1 MSKVVPLFICTG
13 TPEFEIIEIAD
24 KRGILPFFNGIYGS
38 PTDKKSIISNI
49 LNKHHFSSSEVVY
62 FGDATTDQIA
72 AKAFDMPFIGIRN
85 NDTVFEPGTNLINDF
100 NDSLLSFLIGL

>member
-1 MSKVVPLFICTG
+1 
-13 TPEFEIIEIAD
+13 
-24 KRGILPFFNGIYGS
+24 
-38 PTDKKSIISNI
+38 
-49 LNKHHFSSSEVVY
+49 LNDHHFSSSDVVY

-72 AKAFDMPFIGIRN
+72 AKAFEMPFIGIRN